1 MLRPRLPRIGL
12 ALRSFRRSIHNVPPL
27 SHNFTEGV
35 PGLLSPAGFD
45 MAWTQYQSLM
55 CQKLT
60 DLTAGGPWEN
70 SPTKDVAIYYSRD
83 PNSAPI
89 FNYASMAHNNHFFF
103 KCLSPNPPEM
113 PLALKEE
120 LEKSFGSTETLR
132 REMVVTAS
140 SMFGPG
146 FVWLVKDR
154 SRKYK
159 ILCTYLAGS
168 PYPGAHYRRQPVDV
182 NTGEGSGTEAYKRMA
197 SGAPTNTVGAH
208 GVHASSPKLA
218 PGGIDITPVLCIN
231 TWEHV
236 YLPDYGIG
244 ANGAGGKRE
253 FAESWWYSVDWN
265 VVATNADIKSGMT
278 MVR

>member
-1 MLRPRLPRIGL
+1 
-12 ALRSFRRSIHNVPPL
+12 
-27 SHNFTEGV
+27 
-35 PGLLSPAGFD
+35 

-55 CQKLT
+55 CGKLT

-70 SPTKDVAIYYSRD
+70 SNPKDVAIYYSRD

-103 KCLSPNPPEM
+103 SCLSPNPPEM
-113 PLALKEE
+113 PLALEE
-120 LEKSFGSTETLR
+120 DLEKSFGSIETLR
-132 REMVVTAS
+132 REMIVTAS

-146 FVWLVKDR
+146 FVWLVKEKGA

-168 PYPGAHYRRQPVDV
+168 PYPGAHFRKQPVDV
-182 NTGEGSGTEAYKRMA
+182 NTEGGSGTDAYKRMA
-197 SGAPTNTVGAH
+197 SQPPVNTVGAH
-208 GVHASSPKLA
+208 GPLSGKKDKIA
-218 PGGIDITPVLCIN
+218 PGGIDVTPVLCIN

-244 ANGAGGKRE
+244 AGGSGGKRAY
-253 FAESWWYSVDWN
+253 AESWWYAVDWN
-265 VVATNADIKSGMT
+265 VVATYADVKGT
-278 MVR
+278 LPMVH